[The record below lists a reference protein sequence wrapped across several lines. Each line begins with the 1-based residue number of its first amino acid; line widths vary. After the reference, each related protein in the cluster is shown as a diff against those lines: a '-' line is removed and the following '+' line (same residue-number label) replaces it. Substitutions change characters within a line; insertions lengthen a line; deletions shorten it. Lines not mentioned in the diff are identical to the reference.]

1 MRIIAFEI
9 VEHLV
14 LLVHFEDGAQL
25 QVRFSAAGLRG
36 ASAALLHE
44 GEFATARLAG
54 HSVRWLCGF
63 ELDGQ
68 VARIRADEASVW
80 QPATS

>member
-9 VEHLV
+9 IEHLA

-25 QVRFSAAGLRG
+25 QVRFSGTGLRG
-36 ASAALLHE
+36 ASAALLDE
-44 GEFATARLAG
+44 SEFATAHLAG
-54 HSVRWLCGF
+54 DTVRWLCGF

-80 QPATS
+80 RPATP